1 MNSVSN
7 AVAILFPGVN
17 TTDVVN
23 ASIAHEAHILIKEQY
38 SESKDYTK
46 FFRRSKRI
54 VSTDQM
60 NLLFIFSDG
69 SSNMVK
75 DMDSLKKTLK
85 KASLATGA
93 FA

>member
-1 MNSVSN
+1 MNTVNN

-23 ASIAHEAHILIKEQY
+23 ASIVHEAHILIKEQY
-38 SESKDYTK
+38 TPAKDYTR

-54 VSTDQM
+54 ISGDHM

-69 SSNMVK
+69 TSSMVK
-75 DMDSLKKTLK
+75 DMETLK
-85 KASLATGA
+85 KALKKVALATGA